1 MDVEVEEG
9 RDTAEVEDTAET
21 TSMLLSPTAQPR
33 PRTVTCIRQA
43 QAALL
48 FISVERTKNWNK
60 CHFRHY
66 FQCKLVSKSL
76 MRSAPDES
84 SPTRD
89 KGEETVANTRPR
101 Y

>member
-43 QAALL
+43 QTALL
-48 FISVERTKNWNK
+48 FISVERSGINATFVTILNVN
-60 CHFRHY
+60 
-66 FQCKLVSKSL
+66 
-76 MRSAPDES
+76 S
-84 SPTRD
+84 SV
-89 KGEETVANTRPR
+89 KV
-101 Y
+101 

>member
-43 QAALL
+43 QTALL
-48 FISVERTKNWNK
+48 FISSYQR
-60 CHFRHY
+60 
-66 FQCKLVSKSL
+66 
-76 MRSAPDES
+76 
-84 SPTRD
+84 RD
-89 KGEETVANTRPR
+89 LE
-101 Y
+101 

>member
-48 FISVERTKNWNK
+48 FISVERSGINATFVTILNV
-60 CHFRHY
+60 
-66 FQCKLVSKSL
+66 KL
-76 MRSAPDES
+76 
-84 SPTRD
+84 
-89 KGEETVANTRPR
+89 
-101 Y
+101 

>member
-43 QAALL
+43 QTALL
-48 FISVERTKNWNK
+48 FISAERSGIKA
-60 CHFRHY
+60 F
-66 FQCKLVSKSL
+66 FVSGV
-76 MRSAPDES
+76 DS
-84 SPTRD
+84 SPCHEIHLD
-89 KGEETVANTRPR
+89 MVIWSMVIMGSKEH
-101 Y
+101 YI

>member
-43 QAALL
+43 QTALL
-48 FISVERTKNWNK
+48 FISSYQWW
-60 CHFRHY
+60 
-66 FQCKLVSKSL
+66 
-76 MRSAPDES
+76 RSGINA
-84 SPTRD
+84 TFV
-89 KGEETVANTRPR
+89 TILNVNL
-101 Y
+101 